1 MKKENI
7 KIKLE
12 KEKIKVYNLTVIELE
27 SRELSKSEAEIATD
41 EDFTDS
47 IANIAEDVIEKLK
60 SMCDEVKFGLRKNED
75 GTVFKLAIKVTCRE
89 NITFTKLA
97 LIKDLIGS
105 VISVITRYIN
115 VVSEYKTELNYMSKK
130 MCPENETHE
139 SDSQFE
145 ETKEE

>member
-1 MKKENI
+1 MEKEN
-7 KIKLE
+7 
-12 KEKIKVYNLTVIELE
+12 IKVYNLTVVELE

-41 EDFTDS
+41 ENFTDS
-47 IANIAEDVIEKLK
+47 IANIAENAIEKLE
-60 SMCDEVKFGLRKNED
+60 SMCDEVKFGVRKNEN

-97 LIKDLIGS
+97 FIKDLIGS

-115 VVSEYKTELNYMSKK
+115 VVSEYKTELNYMSKE
-130 MCPENETHE
+130 MCPENLEEICPENETNE

-145 ETKEE
+145 ETKKE

>member
-1 MKKENI
+1 MEKEN
-7 KIKLE
+7 
-12 KEKIKVYNLTVIELE
+12 IKVYNLTVVELE

-41 EDFTDS
+41 ESFPNS
-47 IANIAEDVIEKLK
+47 IANIAENVIEKLK
-60 SMCDEVKFGLRKNED
+60 SMCDEIKFELHKNED
-75 GTVFKLAIKVTCRE
+75 DPVFKFAIKVTCRE
-89 NITFTKLA
+89 TTTTKLA
-97 LIKDLIGS
+97 FIKDLIGS

-115 VVSEYKTELNYMSKK
+115 VVSEYKTELNYMSKE

>member
-1 MKKENI
+1 MEKENI
-7 KIKLE
+7 E
-12 KEKIKVYNLTVIELE
+12 VYNLTVVELE
-27 SRELSKSEAEIATD
+27 SRELSKSEVEIATG

-47 IANIAEDVIEKLK
+47 IANIAENAIEKLK

-75 GTVFKLAIKVTCRE
+75 GTVFKLVIKVTCRE
-89 NITFTKLA
+89 LLLQKLA
-97 LIKDLIGS
+97 FIKDLIGS

-115 VVSEYKTELNYMSKK
+115 VVSGYKTELNYMSKE
-130 MCPENETHE
+130 MCPENETRE

>member
-1 MKKENI
+1 MEKENI
-7 KIKLE
+7 E
-12 KEKIKVYNLTVIELE
+12 VYTLTVVELE
-27 SRELSKSEAEIATD
+27 SRELSKNEAEIATG

-47 IANIAEDVIEKLK
+47 IANIAEDAIEKLK

-75 GTVFKLAIKVTCRE
+75 GTVFKLVIKVTCKE
-89 NITFTKLA
+89 LLLQKLA
-97 LIKDLIGS
+97 FIKDLIGS

-115 VVSEYKTELNYMSKK
+115 VVSGYKTELNYMSKE
-130 MCPENETHE
+130 MCPENETRE

>member
-1 MKKENI
+1 MEKENI
-7 KIKLE
+7 E
-12 KEKIKVYNLTVIELE
+12 VYNLTVVELE
-27 SRELSKSEAEIATD
+27 SRELSKSEVEIATD

-47 IANIAEDVIEKLK
+47 IANIAENAIEKLK

-75 GTVFKLAIKVTCRE
+75 GTVFKLVIKVTCRE
-89 NITFTKLA
+89 LLLQKLA
-97 LIKDLIGS
+97 FIKDLIGS
-105 VISVITRYIN
+105 VISVMTRYIK
-115 VVSEYKTELNYMSKK
+115 VVSEYKTELNYMSKE

>member
-1 MKKENI
+1 MEKENI
-7 KIKLE
+7 E
-12 KEKIKVYNLTVIELE
+12 VYNLTVVELE

-41 EDFTDS
+41 ECFTDS
-47 IANIAEDVIEKLK
+47 IANIAENAIEKLK
-60 SMCDEVKFGLRKNED
+60 SMCDEVKFGLRKNKN

-89 NITFTKLA
+89 TTTTKLA
-97 LIKDLIGS
+97 FIKDLIGS

-115 VVSEYKTELNYMSKK
+115 GVSGYKTELNYMSKE

>member
-1 MKKENI
+1 MEKEN
-7 KIKLE
+7 
-12 KEKIKVYNLTVIELE
+12 IKVYNLTVVELE
-27 SRELSKSEAEIATD
+27 SRELSKSEVEIATD

-47 IANIAEDVIEKLK
+47 IANIAENAIEKLK

-89 NITFTKLA
+89 LLLQKLA
-97 LIKDLIGS
+97 FIKDLIGS
-105 VISVITRYIN
+105 VISVTTRYIH
-115 VVSEYKTELNYMSKK
+115 VVSEYKTELNYMSKE
-130 MCPENETHE
+130 MCTENETSE

>member
-1 MKKENI
+1 MEKEN
-7 KIKLE
+7 
-12 KEKIKVYNLTVIELE
+12 IKVYNLTVVELE
-27 SRELSKSEAEIATD
+27 SRELSKSEAEIATG

-47 IANIAEDVIEKLK
+47 IANIAEDAIEKLK

-75 GTVFKLAIKVTCRE
+75 GTVFKLVIKVTCKE
-89 NITFTKLA
+89 LLLQKLA
-97 LIKDLIGS
+97 FIKDLIGS

-115 VVSEYKTELNYMSKK
+115 VVSGYKTELNYMSKE
-130 MCPENETHE
+130 MCPENETCE